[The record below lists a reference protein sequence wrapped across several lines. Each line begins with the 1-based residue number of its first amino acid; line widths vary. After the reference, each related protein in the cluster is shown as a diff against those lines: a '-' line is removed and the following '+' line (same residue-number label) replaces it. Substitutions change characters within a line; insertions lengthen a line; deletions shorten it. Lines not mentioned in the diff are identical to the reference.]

1 MEETVAVQLVGPHRE
16 DPGSKKS
23 TKDVSQ
29 HGTYIVSSPGDGNI
43 LSWVNSLLS
52 GAYNPSGPSE
62 HNGRP
67 HLGGVHL
74 LVETSRREGWR
85 GEEEQKKPPPSH
97 IFFHQDRSKE
107 ISKLCVSQLNVRTS
121 KQ

>member
-1 MEETVAVQLVGPHRE
+1 MEESAAGQLVELHRE
-16 DPGSKKS
+16 DPELKKS
-23 TKDVSQ
+23 IEDIRQ
-29 HGTYIVSSPGDGNI
+29 HDTNIVSGPGDGNI

-52 GAYNPSGPSE
+52 GAHNPSGPSE

-97 IFFHQDRSKE
+97 IFFHQDRSSE
-107 ISKLCVSQLNVRTS
+107 IS
-121 KQ
+121 